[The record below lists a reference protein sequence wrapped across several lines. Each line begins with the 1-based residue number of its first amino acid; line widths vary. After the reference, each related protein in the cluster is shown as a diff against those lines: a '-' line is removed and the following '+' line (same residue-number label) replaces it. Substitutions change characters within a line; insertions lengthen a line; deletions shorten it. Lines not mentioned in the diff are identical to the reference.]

1 MLSYILMKY
10 LTLFMAICCG
20 LVVANLY
27 YCQPLLPLIADD
39 FGIREAE
46 AGSITYITQLGYAA
60 GLLLFVPLGDLLE
73 KKQQI
78 IVTTTFSVIVLLGA
92 AFTKSFLLL
101 QVLCFLIGL
110 FSIVPQLIIPLAASL
125 APEEKRGS
133 VIGLVMGGLLIGIVS
148 SRSLSGYIGYTFG
161 WRQMY
166 YTAATICFL
175 LVLIMQRV
183 FVKSKPTYHG
193 TYQSLM
199 LSIIY
204 YVKTFSQLRIASI
217 SNAISFASMSAFWV
231 TMVLFLSAKPF
242 EYNTVQ
248 IGLFGI
254 IGASGALAAPLVGK
268 RSSGSIAVVK
278 KISLLGL
285 LAQLLGYVAFY
296 FTGSKIILLI
306 IGIVLI
312 DIGHQAL
319 QISNQTLI
327 YSLKPDARNRFN
339 TVFMTSTFIGGAAGS
354 AIGIFLFHMGGWNI
368 FCIGI
373 SILILCNILINTKRQ

>member
-1 MLSYILMKY
+1 
-10 LTLFMAICCG
+10 MAICCG

-27 YCQPLLPLIADD
+27 YCQPLLPLIAHD

-78 IVTTTFSVIVLLGA
+78 VVTTTFSVIVLLGA

-101 QVLCFLIGL
+101 QILCFLIGL

-125 APEEKRGS
+125 TTDEKRGS

-148 SRSLSGYIGYTFG
+148 SRSLSGYIGHAFG

-175 LVLIMQRV
+175 LVLIIQRV
-183 FVKSKPTYHG
+183 FPASKPTYHG
-193 TYQSLM
+193 TYSELM
-199 LSIIY
+199 RSVVY
-204 YVKTFSQLRIASI
+204 YIKTYPQLRIASL
-217 SNAISFASMSAFWV
+217 SNALSFASMSAFWV
-231 TMVLFLSAKPF
+231 TMVLFLAAKPF
-242 EYNTVQ
+242 EYNTVE

-254 IGASGALAAPLVGK
+254 IGASGALAAPLIGK
-268 RSSGSIAVVK
+268 RSSGAVTVVRN
-278 KISLLGL
+278 ISLLGL
-285 LAQLLGYVAFY
+285 LAQLLGYAAFY
-296 FTGSKIILLI
+296 FTGSKIIL
-306 IGIVLI
+306 IVLGI
-312 DIGHQAL
+312 ILLDIGHQAL

-327 YSLKPDARNRFN
+327 YSLNPAARNRFN
-339 TVFMTSTFIGGAAGS
+339 TVFMTSTFIGGAIGS
-354 AIGIFLFHMGGWNI
+354 AIGIFLFNLGGWSV
-368 FCIGI
+368 FCLGTA
-373 SILILCNILINTKRQ
+373 SLIVCNAVVNMKRK